1 MMSALAL
8 GLTHSDAV
16 EYRRCVGASGIER
29 GADDDEVLVVAI
41 ARGDKQALGRLYD
54 RYAAALLGV
63 AMRMLR
69 ERRECEDLVHDVF
82 LEAWQKARD
91 FDPERGSVRAWL
103 FMRLRSRALDR
114 LKAAGYARVDSLEE
128 RDVRAR
134 VEVASVGDEGG
145 EAADH
150 AAVRALVDALPDE
163 QRRVLELGYFE
174 GLSSSEIAARLGLP
188 LGTVKSRVAA
198 AMARLRSAFGIAR
211 GAGAVGGGA
220 S

>member
-1 MMSALAL
+1 MSVAAVQ
-8 GLTHSDAV
+8 LTHLDGAG
-16 EYRRCVGASGIER
+16 YRSAVGASGIEPGR
-29 GADDDEVLVVAI
+29 DGDEALLAAI
-41 ARGDKQALGRLYD
+41 ARGEKDALARLYD
-54 RYAAALLGV
+54 RYAGALLGV
-63 AMRMLR
+63 AMRILR

-103 FMRLRSRALDR
+103 FLRLRSRALDR

-128 RDVRAR
+128 REVRAR
-134 VEVASVGDEGG
+134 VEVSSTAEDVG

-150 AAVRALVDALPDE
+150 AAVRAMVEALPDE

-174 GLSSSEIAARLGLP
+174 GLSSSEIAERLGLP

-198 AMARLRSAFGIAR
+198 AMARLRGAFGVSRA
-211 GAGAVGGGA
+211 AVGGGP